1 MVEKGRISEIKMMGA
16 EESHLKIFQPLRFA
30 LIGRRY
36 NYTDVEK
43 TFHELSIKLE
53 SGDKFKTDLLNM
65 LF

>member
-1 MVEKGRISEIKMMGA
+1 MMGA